1 MQKNLDL
8 KISRHHLR
16 RSQLA
21 WQRQCQ
27 SQKPKVTAKAK
38 GSAHKN
44 KKEKKEK
51 KEQNEK
57 PKEEKGSFADKIK
70 KWTQDD
76 DEDKPK
82 DDGSDEDDSNRELCK
97 ARKWKR
103 MTDAGAIPG
112 HIAEVMRNAKTRAAK
127 TKIIN
132 ELFEKDSKGKLA
144 MKANKPIFAAA
155 KEAYHKKIWQR

>member
-1 MQKNLDL
+1 MQKNLDP

-44 KKEKKEK
+44 KKEKNEK

-103 MTDAGAIPG
+103 MTDAGAIPD
-112 HIAEVMRNAKTRAAK
+112 HIAEVMKNAKTRAAK

-132 ELFEKDSKGKLA
+132 ELFEKDSKGKLV
-144 MKANKPIFAAA
+144 MKANEPIFAT
-155 KEAYHKKIWQR
+155 KEAYH